1 MREPFDPPASDSDDA
16 DLDALLALL
25 ARARARDLAAGL
37 LTEARNHLVWD
48 AAARKIAASDARR
61 RAHGAGR
68 PERARRRA
76 AHGQLHNRAA
86 ASRGAGAA
94 SGRGHARAALSHA
107 DEARPLGSPG
117 VPWSSALPCAD
128 AAGRGRARVAPPASR
143 TVAWTAAAEPACI
156 QHRAPDQPT
165 TVHSRFAPFT
175 PESDRPTSPHGDAQR
190 CRCDQLQHTHDLAEA
205 SVGSR
210 TVVLRRAACQDG
222 HAGGR
227 ARRLRQDAAGA
238 VAGA

>member
-1 MREPFDPPASDSDDA
+1 MREPLDPPASDSDDA
-16 DLDALLALL
+16 DLDPLLALL
-25 ARARARDLAAGL
+25 ARARDLAAGL
-37 LTEARNHLVWD
+37 LTKARNHLVWD
-48 AAARKIAASDARR
+48 AAARKITASDARR

-76 AHGQLHNRAA
+76 AHGRLHNRAA

-94 SGRGHARAALSHA
+94 PGRGPARAALSHA
-107 DEARPLGSPG
+107 DEARHLDSPG
-117 VPWSSALPCAD
+117 AAWPGALPCAD

-143 TVAWTAAAEPACI
+143 TVAWTAAAEPAWI
-156 QHRAPDQPT
+156 QHRAPEQPT

-175 PESDRPTSPHGDAQR
+175 PESGRPTSPHGDAQR
-190 CRCDQLQHTHDLAEA
+190 CRCDQLQHAHDVAEA
-205 SVGSR
+205 SVESR
-210 TVVLRRAACQDG
+210 RVVLRRTACQDG
-222 HAGGR
+222 HASGR

>member
-25 ARARARDLAAGL
+25 ARARARARDLAAGL

-76 AHGQLHNRAA
+76 AHGRRHDRA

-94 SGRGHARAALSHA
+94 SGRGPARAALSHA

-117 VPWSSALPCAD
+117 VPWPGALPCAD

-143 TVAWTAAAEPACI
+143 TVAWTAAAEPA
-156 QHRAPDQPT
+156 
-165 TVHSRFAPFT
+165 
-175 PESDRPTSPHGDAQR
+175 
-190 CRCDQLQHTHDLAEA
+190 
-205 SVGSR
+205 
-210 TVVLRRAACQDG
+210 
-222 HAGGR
+222 
-227 ARRLRQDAAGA
+227 
-238 VAGA
+238 